1 MLRLSLRLRAG
12 CMDAVLIHGILDDPL
27 ITRFMYSYKV
37 RINVFIEGRMD
48 LRFACPEAD
57 RTEMGNAIS
66 RLAALLTAHADLGDV
81 HVLWDTLNF
90 TDLFERTAF
99 AARLPEGGVENSY
112 ATTQS
117 LSGPTGASCQPSCHF
132 P

>member
-66 RLAALLTAHADLGDV
+66 RLATLLTAHADLGDV

-90 TDLFERTAF
+90 TDLFERTA
-99 AARLPEGGVENSY
+99 ARLENSC
-112 ATTQS
+112 ATIQS
-117 LSGPTGASCQPSCHF
+117 LSGPSGASCQPSCHF